1 MSFLSVPI
9 TNFDGNPL
17 DFNGNLLGEHIVIIN
32 EVDVQLYGEPPKG
45 N

>member
-1 MSFLSVPI
+1 MSFLSVLI
-9 TNFDGNPL
+9 TQFDGNPL

-32 EVDVQLYGEPPKG
+32 ELDVQLYREPPEG